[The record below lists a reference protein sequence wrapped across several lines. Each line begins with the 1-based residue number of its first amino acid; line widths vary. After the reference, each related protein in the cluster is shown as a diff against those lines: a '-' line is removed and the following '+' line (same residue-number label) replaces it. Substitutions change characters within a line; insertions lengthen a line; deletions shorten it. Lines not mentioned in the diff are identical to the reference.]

1 MGPGWPLQAR
11 PPLIVKGCS
20 VEQQRGVFSS
30 RVGLAFLTPAL
41 FFVVVFLLFPFV
53 WIFYLSF
60 TNQTLTGAS
69 AVNPSFVGLENYARL
84 FDFDRWARAGEFG
97 SALWITIQFVLGS
110 ALLGQALVGLTIAW
124 AFYRRKGL
132 LREVVFTL
140 AVLAWIIPDVVVAFA
155 WSAFLDYEQGTL
167 NAILGALGLGRPD
180 WLFRYPLLSIILF
193 NTWRGSAFSILLFSS
208 ALETI
213 PPSYVETADVVG
225 ASAWQKFRDILFPLL
240 RGHILTD
247 LILIT
252 LWTFNVFTPYLLTG
266 GGPTFKTEVVS
277 IYIYRTAFKFFE
289 FGKGGAIAVVVM
301 LINLTLAMGYL
312 AMLRRQKASA

>member
-1 MGPGWPLQAR
+1 
-11 PPLIVKGCS
+11 

-69 AVNPSFVGLENYARL
+69 AVNPAFVGLDNYARL
-84 FDFDRWARAGEFG
+84 FDFDRWMRAGEFG
-97 SALWITIQFVLGS
+97 SSLWITAQFVLGS
-110 ALLGQALVGLTIAW
+110 ALLGQAVVGLVIAW
-124 AFYRRKGL
+124 VFYRRKGL
-132 LREVVFTL
+132 LRETVFTL

-167 NAILGALGLGRPD
+167 NAILAALGLGKPD
-180 WLFRYPLLSIILF
+180 WLFHYPLLSIILF

-252 LWTFNVFTPYLLTG
+252 LWTFNVFTPFLLTG
-266 GGPTFKTEVVS
+266 GGPAKRSEVVS
-277 IYIYRTAFKFFE
+277 IYTYRTAFMGQHE
-289 FGKGGAIAVVVM
+289 FGKGSAIAVVMM
-301 LINLTLAMGYL
+301 LINLALALVYL
-312 AMLRRQKASA
+312 ASIRRRRVT